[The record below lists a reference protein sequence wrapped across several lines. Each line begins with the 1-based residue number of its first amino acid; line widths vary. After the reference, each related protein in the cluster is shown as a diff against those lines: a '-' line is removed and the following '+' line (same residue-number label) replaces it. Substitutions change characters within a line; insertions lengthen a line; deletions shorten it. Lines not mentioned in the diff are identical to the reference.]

1 MLAIGLLT
9 FVIGFITVILPAIR
23 MRRRVRQMG
32 LEIVDRIWISRH
44 QQLVHVRW
52 NDRDFV
58 IIVMPDKVQCLVAS
72 DKANDLFDFLRAK
85 SYWNGMADQPISDRQ
100 LTSLLAAF
108 KNKSKT
114 PPCEP
119 DMTVQVPPNTHDIT
133 AQGFEALST
142 PSANAS
148 QDETVQGLDDDIVEY
163 FDEES
168 ELFDDA
174 PTNGTGN
181 GDKSNDHNG

>member
-1 MLAIGLLT
+1 
-9 FVIGFITVILPAIR
+9 
-23 MRRRVRQMG
+23 
-32 LEIVDRIWISRH
+32 
-44 QQLVHVRW
+44 
-52 NDRDFV
+52 
-58 IIVMPDKVQCLVAS
+58 
-72 DKANDLFDFLRAK
+72 
-85 SYWNGMADQPISDRQ
+85 
-100 LTSLLAAF
+100 
-108 KNKSKT
+108 
-114 PPCEP
+114 
-119 DMTVQVPPNTHDIT
+119 MTVQVPPNTHDIT